1 MRRFIDVVIFKNVIN
16 LDKLFT
22 YGVDFHVTVGQFVII
37 DFNGSLE
44 IALVLKSYESKEDL
58 DVKNAFQVI
67 KELIP
72 LDETRL
78 ALGMWMKEFYILTY
92 AKAFGTICDFNKI
105 SNLSYRYEI
114 EALVPGE
121 IEEIVYKIN
130 SNNVVAKGELS
141 LLDKFIEDDLIS
153 KKIIYNVMHGE
164 KIEFYKFSM
173 DLNESLKLIR
183 KNSKRQINLTTII
196 FEKYNSNGFFSSE
209 DLATL
214 SEYERNVF
222 NELVNKEIFEKIDN
236 IERDISS
243 PNLILTQRQS
253 EITNAIKSSDE
264 NKFLIRGVT
273 GSGKTEMYFNLIEDT
288 LASGKN
294 AIFLVPEIG
303 LTPQMEIRTKERFGD
318 LVAIIHSKLT
328 RKKRLT
334 EINKIESNKARI
346 LLGTR
351 SAIFSQM
358 PNLGLI
364 IIDEEHDD
372 SYKLDNYNK
381 YDVREVARFI
391 IERTQDSKLVLGSAT
406 PSIETF
412 YKSKNG
418 IYELHVIEERPNEI
432 KMPKITIT
440 DMREELNSGNKTAF
454 SLDLMASMKESLN
467 KDKQVLLFLNR
478 RGYSTFV
485 TCRSCG
491 YTSKCHKCDVSL
503 VYHKKNNL
511 LRCHYCG
518 HMEKAPRICPS
529 CGSRDIRQFGMG
541 TEKLEEE
548 TIKLFP
554 DFQVMRIDSDT
565 TSRAETYKENVER
578 ILKKEVSIIIGTQ
591 MISKGFDFPEIDLVG
606 IMASDLSLN
615 IPEYDAAEKTFQ
627 LIMQVS
633 GRSGRSN
640 EQGNVIIQ
648 TYNPD
653 HYSIRHAK
661 NNDYNSFFEDELKIR
676 RAFAYPPFRRHYT
689 ITILNRDLDDG
700 INIATSFFDIL
711 LDEIK
716 KYNIEE
722 YVDIISHRDRL
733 SISRLNNRYHISI
746 LLNSTIRHE
755 KFIKNII
762 YEIFINNKY
771 KVNLNQTHIDVVTR

>member
-22 YGVDFHVTVGQFVII
+22 YSVDFNVKVGQFVII

-44 IALVLKSYESKEDL
+44 IALVLKSYESNEVF
-58 DVKNAFQVI
+58 DVKKALKVI
-67 KELIP
+67 EELTP
-72 LDETRL
+72 LDETKL

-105 SNLSYRYEI
+105 SNLSYKYEI
-114 EALVPGE
+114 KGLIPNE
-121 IEEIVYKIN
+121 IEEIVYKLN
-130 SNNVVAKGELS
+130 
-141 LLDKFIEDDLIS
+141 S
-153 KKIIYNVMHGE
+153 KKTIDKGDESFLEKFVEDELIYKTPFYNVMRGDF
-164 KIEFYKFSM
+164 IEFYGFSM
-173 DLNESLKLIR
+173 DLNNSLKLIR
-183 KNSKRQINLTTII
+183 KNSNRQIDLTTIL
-196 FEKYNSNGFFSSE
+196 FEKYSSNRFFSSE
-209 DLATL
+209 DLANNE
-214 SEYERNVF
+214 EYDKNVF
-222 NELVNKEIFEKIDN
+222 EELLRKGIFYKINDYEI
-236 IERDISS
+236 DIPIS
-243 PNLILTQRQS
+243 NLVLTKKQL
-253 EITNAIKSSDE
+253 EITKAIKSSNK

-273 GSGKTEMYFNLIEDT
+273 GSGKTEMYFNLIEDV
-288 LASGKN
+288 LSKGKN

-303 LTPQMEIRTKERFGD
+303 LTPQMEIRTRKRFGD

-334 EINKIESNKARI
+334 EINKIESNQARI

-351 SAIFSQM
+351 SAIFSNIS
-358 PNLGLI
+358 NLGLI
-364 IIDEEHDD
+364 IVDEEHDD

-381 YDVREVARFI
+381 YDVREVSRFI
-391 IERTQDSKLVLGSAT
+391 IERTPDAKLVLGSAT

-412 YKSKNG
+412 YKAKNG
-418 IYELHVIEERPNEI
+418 IYELHVIEERPNKV
-432 KMPKITIT
+432 KMPRIMVT
-440 DMREELNSGNKTAF
+440 DMREELKSGNKTAF

-467 KDKQVLLFLNR
+467 KDKQILLFLNR

-491 YTSKCHKCDVSL
+491 YTSKCHRCDVSL

-511 LRCHYCG
+511 LKCHYCG
-518 HMEKAPRICPS
+518 HMEKTPSACPN

-548 TIKLFP
+548 TKSLFP
-554 DFQVMRIDSDT
+554 DFQIMRIDSDT
-565 TSRAETYKENVER
+565 TSRAETYRENVEK

-606 IMASDLSLN
+606 IIASDLSLN
-615 IPEYDAAEKTFQ
+615 VPEYDAAEKTFQ

-633 GRSGRSN
+633 GRSGRN
-640 EQGNVIIQ
+640 DEQGNVIIQ
-648 TYNPD
+648 TYNPE

-661 NNDYNSFFEDELKIR
+661 NNDYNGFYEDELKIR
-676 RAFAYPPFRRHYT
+676 KIFSYPPFKRQYI
-689 ITILNRDLDDG
+689 ITILNRDLNDG
-700 INIATSFFDIL
+700 INISKKLFDAL
-711 LDEIK
+711 LEEISNK
-716 KYNIEE
+716 KIGK
-722 YVDIISHRDRL
+722 YVDIISHRDRM
-733 SISRLNNRYHISI
+733 SISRLNNRYHINI

-762 YEIFINNKY
+762 YEVFIKNKF
-771 KVNLNQTHIDVVTR
+771 KINLNNTHIDVVTR